1 MKKPLILS
9 TLLLLSAGCGGS
21 SGGGTSSP
29 EAVAKA
35 LVKAVDKGSSKAVTG
50 LFPTESVI
58 KSVFDCPDKAHYKDL
73 MEEINEERDEAGE
86 EIKKMNE
93 GRPKGIKLK
102 FKSFEAGKSETMKAG
117 EEEGGCTLKS
127 DITIMK
133 GKVTVE
139 VSQDGET
146 DSNTERVE
154 IGNLNGKYYLVG
166 M

>member
-73 MEEINEERDEAGE
+73 MEEINEEIRDSFLTAGGE
-86 EIKKMNE
+86 EFTYVPCLNSSAAHLALLADIV
-93 GRPKGIKLK
+93 
-102 FKSFEAGKSETMKAG
+102 ET
-117 EEEGGCTLKS
+117 
-127 DITIMK
+127 
-133 GKVTVE
+133 
-139 VSQDGET
+139 
-146 DSNTERVE
+146 
-154 IGNLNGKYYLVG
+154 NLQGWI
-166 M
+166 